1 MISVAQK
8 RELKRCLN
16 RFFLEDEPLAPRTTF
31 KTGGRASVFLEPET
45 LTDLR
50 MAVKILMEMKLGF
63 LLLGGGSNLL
73 VADAGIR
80 DRAVISLTRSFRDYT
95 IVGSDKNVV
104 MVRVEGGVQL
114 AEFVRLSVI
123 SGYSGLENL
132 AGIPGTLGGA
142 LAMNAGAFG
151 STIYDR
157 LAAISLIH
165 NSLLEWRSATELNP
179 GYRDGGLEGQ
189 DIVVAAYFL
198 LPRQT
203 PSIIAGKVAEIRN
216 LRRQH
221 LPSGAHAGSVFKNP
235 AGDFAGRLLE
245 EAGCKGMVFGGA
257 RVAVEHANVITAGSG
272 STTQDVVNLMEKMQ
286 DRVKVHCGV
295 TLEPEIRVVS

>member
-1 MISVAQK
+1 
-8 RELKRCLN
+8 LKRCLN

-80 DRAVISLTRSFRDYT
+80 NRAVISLTRSFRDYT
-95 IVGSDKNVV
+95 IVGSDKAAV

-132 AGIPGTLGGA
+132 AGIPGTLGG
-142 LAMNAGAFG
+142 
-151 STIYDR
+151 DR